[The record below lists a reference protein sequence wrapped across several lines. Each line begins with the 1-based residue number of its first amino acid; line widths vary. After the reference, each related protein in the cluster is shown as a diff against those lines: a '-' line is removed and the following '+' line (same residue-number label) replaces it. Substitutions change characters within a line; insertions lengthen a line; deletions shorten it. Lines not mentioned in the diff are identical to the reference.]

1 MLLLWDVW
9 LLISLVFNMIDV
21 VCWQSLNASF
31 VGSGVYFFDR
41 FKNQDIL
48 GGLFDKAHVYFAF
61 YFSFFMVT
69 IAAELTLVAQ
79 APFWATWFTVALGEL
94 ASLLVGAVLIKKLA
108 KVIDF
113 VS

>member
-1 MLLLWDVW
+1 
-9 LLISLVFNMIDV
+9 MIDV
-21 VCWQSLNASF
+21 VVGSLSTLVF

-69 IAAELTLVAQ
+69 IAAELTFSCSSAIL
-79 APFWATWFTVALGEL
+79 ATWFTVALGEL

>member
-1 MLLLWDVW
+1 MW
-9 LLISLVFNMIDV
+9 LSEVSRH
-21 VCWQSLNASF
+21 WSF

-69 IAAELTLVAQ
+69 IAAELTLVTNSRHDFGQ
-79 APFWATWFTVALGEL
+79 LG
-94 ASLLVGAVLIKKLA
+94 SLLLWENWLL
-108 KVIDF
+108 
-113 VS
+113 S